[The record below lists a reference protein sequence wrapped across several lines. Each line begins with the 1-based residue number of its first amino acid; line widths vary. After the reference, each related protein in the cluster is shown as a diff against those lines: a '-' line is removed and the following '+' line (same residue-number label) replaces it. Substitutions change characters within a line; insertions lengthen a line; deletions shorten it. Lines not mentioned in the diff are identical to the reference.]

1 MAFSAVAVL
10 VCHNFEY
17 FDFCVDVLDQ
27 YSFSRNASVF
37 GFLLPGESTAL
48 RFLFRRFA
56 VLVDSGD
63 SLVSAVQLCLYALK
77 NTPANAVFV

>member
-1 MAFSAVAVL
+1 MAFSAVAVS
-10 VCHNFEY
+10 VRHNLEY
-17 FDFCVDVLDQ
+17 FDLCVDILDQ
-27 YSFSRNASVF
+27 YSISRNASVF
-37 GFLLPGESTAL
+37 GFLLLGEFTAF

-56 VLVDSGD
+56 VLMNSGD